1 MAATKATAAQR
12 TFPGPGASTHAKK
25 LAYSGYCAKGKR
37 HNARK
42 AKERRMCF
50 NAMARLA
57 AGKAKSPK
65 AACRTL
71 KPKRSRGHKVSKSAY
86 KRCVKAGK
94 RLQKNQR
101 ATTGPGG
108 ANGAATAHDDAAT
121 ANQDAAEE
129 AAEAAAEA
137 AEEAAEGLEA
147 QTIIQG
153 GGSEP
158 TMPDPDDDPVEEP
171 DDESDE
177 DADWDA

>member
-171 DDESDE
+171 DDE

>member
-1 MAATKATAAQR
+1 MAAMKATAAQR

-71 KPKRSRGHKVSKSAY
+71 KRKRSRGHKVSKSAY